1 MRIKKV
7 TSNQAKRHFTIYLI
21 DGTKYR
27 TCQFSK
33 NEFQNNE
40 FNTLNDWTY
49 FLRSQDFYYVIK

>member
-33 NEFQNNE
+33 NEFQDME
-40 FNTLNDWTY
+40 FNTLNDWAY
-49 FLRSQDFYYVIK
+49 FLRSQDIYFIIK